1 MRAMPKPN
9 QTPFDDSD
17 SRPPLNPLKNPSYEE
32 RLLRDTLTY
41 VMADCP
47 FGDEP
52 AALNRWR
59 GREGKE
65 WKRKN
70 ME

>member
-1 MRAMPKPN
+1 MRAMPKPYETLRK
-9 QTPFDDSD
+9 QSD
-17 SRPPLNPLKNPSYEE
+17 GRPLNPLSSPSYEE

-52 AALNRWR
+52 TALNRWR

-70 ME
+70 LE